1 MAVAVSVKKLLKVL
15 AVSKSFRNF
24 APELNQN
31 QQIMKYRARIT
42 RILSS
47 VENIY
52 ELRGHVVNDM
62 KDAYLEVDT
71 EQEADIIER
80 MNTLKTEFDKLRIQL
95 ICLNVKNK

>member
-1 MAVAVSVKKLLKVL
+1 
-15 AVSKSFRNF
+15 
-24 APELNQN
+24 
-31 QQIMKYRARIT
+31 MKYRARIT

-71 EQEADIIER
+71 EEEADIIER
-80 MNTLKTEFDKLRIQL
+80 MNTLKTEFDKLRIKL
-95 ICLNVKNK
+95 ICLNVKSK

>member
-1 MAVAVSVKKLLKVL
+1 
-15 AVSKSFRNF
+15 
-24 APELNQN
+24 
-31 QQIMKYRARIT
+31 MKYRARIT